1 VSLRWWLSARDL
13 VAVQQRLGP
22 AKPDTT
28 AAMSARTL
36 WHTIY
41 DQHALTAH
49 TSFYRGQTAARA
61 ERRSPTCT
69 CPQPDPPPAGPRLD
83 TLSPSEHPAGLG
95 GVSRLPP
102 TPAGDQLWAPTGAG
116 AAAQH
121 HRLSEPPEGSR

>member
-1 VSLRWWLSARDL
+1 MTNIGASGVRGSSPLSSTRQNSRVWPLSARDL

-49 TSFYRGQTAARA
+49 TSFYRGQSAARA
-61 ERRSPTCT
+61 ERRSPH
-69 CPQPDPPPAGPRLD
+69 LH
-83 TLSPSEHPAGLG
+83 LSTA
-95 GVSRLPP
+95 
-102 TPAGDQLWAPTGAG
+102 
-116 AAAQH
+116 
-121 HRLSEPPEGSR
+121 